1 MSKDNSKFQLG
12 WMILISVGVQI
23 MNLIKSSIIASIF
36 GAGIELDAF
45 NLSNNITTFVMTLAA
60 SGITTV
66 ILPAYVSKADR
77 KSTDS
82 FLTGIFLLIAA
93 LYALIFVARHPLVSL
108 LSGKTGQFVNY
119 TDGILGFTMLIQSAA
134 VIVSMTAAFYQSE
147 DKFVIPKII
156 NLFTGLLSVIILL
169 LMKEFTI
176 YQYVMVL
183 LGCAVIQMI
192 IDVSIAVACG
202 FRFSISFAFRN
213 KETVTL
219 FNVFLPVVISSGV
232 YQIHS
237 LVDSI
242 ISSGLAEGN
251 LTVLTYANQIVSTI
265 NGIIIGNLTLF
276 AYPRIIRAHA
286 VSIKS
291 GMHTT
296 GRFAISFHLIICC
309 LIAGFFACGKDTIF
323 LIFGRGR
330 FDESAVMMTFYCTM
344 IYIFGQ
350 QANII
355 RDLIYRFYYA
365 DKDTVTTSRNSV
377 TISVLNIVL
386 SIILAR
392 FIGLYG
398 IVIGTILSS
407 VYSLFA
413 ILWRTKKKYGFTPFV
428 KADVLELLKNEVA
441 LLFSCAIVWIL
452 QQEVHFE
459 HLLLNILFFG
469 MISVATF
476 ILSLFVTNSKTV
488 LGLIK
493 RSEV

>member
-1 MSKDNSKFQLG
+1 MSKNNSKFQLI
-12 WMILISVGVQI
+12 WMILISVGVQVLT
-23 MNLIKSSIIASIF
+23 LIKSSIIASNF

-45 NLSNNITTFVMTLAA
+45 NLSNNITSFVTTLAA

-66 ILPAYVSKADR
+66 ILPAYVRKADR

-82 FLTGIFLLIAA
+82 FLTGIFLLIAT

-108 LSGKTGQFVNY
+108 LSGKTGQFVAY
-119 TDGILGFTMLIQSAA
+119 TDGILGFTILIQSVAA
-134 VIVSMTAAFYQSE
+134 IVSMTAAFYQSE

-156 NLFTGLLSVIILL
+156 NMFTGFLSVIILL

-183 LGCAVIQMI
+183 LSCSVAQLI

-202 FRFSISFAFRN
+202 FRFSISFAFCS
-213 KETVTL
+213 KETVAL
-219 FNVFLPVVISSGV
+219 FKVFLPMVISSGV

-251 LTVLTYANQIVSTI
+251 LTVLTYANQIVSAV
-265 NGIIIGNLTLF
+265 NSLIIGNLTLY
-276 AYPRIIRAHA
+276 AYPRIVRAHA
-286 VSIKS
+286 GSIKD

-296 GRFAISFHLIICC
+296 SRYAISFHLIICC
-309 LIAGFFACGKDTIF
+309 LITGFFACGKDVIS
-323 LIFGRGR
+323 LIFRRGK
-330 FDESAVMMTFYCTM
+330 FDESAVFMTFCCAM

-365 DKDTVTTSRNSV
+365 DKDTVTTLKNSMTV
-377 TISVLNIVL
+377 SALNIVL

-392 FIGLYG
+392 FMGLYG

-407 VYSLFA
+407 SYSLFA
-413 ILWRTKKKYGFTPFV
+413 ILGRTKKKYALTPFA
-428 KADVLELLKNEVA
+428 KKDVLELLKNEVA
-441 LLFSCAIVWIL
+441 LLFSCTMIWIL
-452 QQEVHFE
+452 QQVVYFE
-459 HLLLNILFFG
+459 YLFLNILFFG
-469 MISVATF
+469 MISVAMF
-476 ILSLFVTNSKTV
+476 ILSLFTTKSRTV
-488 LGLIK
+488 LRLIK